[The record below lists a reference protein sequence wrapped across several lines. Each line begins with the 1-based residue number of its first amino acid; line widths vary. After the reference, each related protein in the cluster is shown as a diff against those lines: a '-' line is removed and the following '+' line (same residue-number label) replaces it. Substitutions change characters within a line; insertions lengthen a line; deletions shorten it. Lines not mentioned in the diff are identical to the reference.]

1 MFKLKIYAGDYSP
14 VKSRFY
20 RMPIHK
26 RVEQVVQEIL
36 EVGIVERFQ
45 SS

>member
-1 MFKLKIYAGDYSP
+1 MFKLKIYTGDYSS
-14 VKSRFY
+14 VKSRFS

-26 RVEQVVQEIL
+26 RVEQAVQEIL
-36 EVGIVERFQ
+36 EVGIVEKFQ